1 MKIAF
6 IGGGVMAEAMI
17 SGLLKKGVATPAAIW
32 ASDIS
37 PARCT
42 LLSERYGVSTTV
54 NNREAAASG
63 ETVVLAIKPQT
74 LAEILAELTG
84 KLRPGQLALSIVA
97 GASLA
102 ALSRGL
108 NHDWVVRAMPNMP
121 AQIGEG
127 ISVWTAT
134 GTVTEAQRQTAQAI
148 LGALGREMY
157 VPDEKL
163 IDMATAVS
171 GSGPAYIFLI
181 IEALVDGAVRI
192 GLPREMA
199 TELVLDTV
207 LGAARFVQQSGRH
220 PAELRNLVTSPGGTT
235 AEGLLRLEEG
245 NLRAVIAQAITA
257 AYERALT
264 LKGAGGR

>member
-17 SGLLKKGVATPAAIW
+17 SGLLQKGAADPASIW

-37 PARCT
+37 PARRT
-42 LLSERYGVSTTV
+42 LLSERYGVSTTAG
-54 NNREAAASG
+54 NREAAANG
-63 ETVVLAIKPQT
+63 ETLVLAVKPQA
-74 LAEILAELTG
+74 LPEVLAELAG
-84 KLRPGQLALSIVA
+84 KLEPGRVVLSIVA

-102 ALSRGL
+102 TLSRGL
-108 NHDWVVRAMPNMP
+108 NHGWVVRVMPNMP

-134 GTVTEAQRQTAQAI
+134 SAVTEAQRQTAQTI
-148 LGALGREMY
+148 LGALGREIY
-157 VPDEKL
+157 VSDEKF

-171 GSGPAYIFLI
+171 GSGPAYVFLI

-192 GLPREMA
+192 GLPQDMA

-207 LGAARFVQQSGRH
+207 LGATRFAQQSGKH

-235 AEGLLRLEEG
+235 AEGLLKLEEG
-245 NLRAVIAQAITA
+245 KLRAVIAAAVMA
-257 AYERALT
+257 AYEKAIA
-264 LKGAGGR
+264 LKGASGR

>member
-17 SGLLKKGVATPAAIW
+17 SGLLKNGAADPASIW

-37 PARCT
+37 PDRRT
-42 LLSERYGVSTTV
+42 PLSERYGVSTTA
-54 NNREAAASG
+54 NNREAAAKG
-63 ETVVLAIKPQT
+63 DTIVLAVKPQM
-74 LAEILAELTG
+74 LAGVLAELTG
-84 KLRPGQLALSIVA
+84 KLEPGRLLLSIVA

-108 NHDWVVRAMPNMP
+108 NHGWVVRVMPNMP

-134 GTVTEAQRQTAQAI
+134 ATVTEAQRQTAKTI
-148 LGALGREMY
+148 LGALGREIY
-157 VPDEKL
+157 VADERF

-192 GLPREMA
+192 GMPREMA
-199 TELVLDTV
+199 TELVLHTM
-207 LGAARFVQQSGRH
+207 LGATRFAQQSGKH

-235 AEGLLRLEEG
+235 AEGLLKLEDG
-245 NLRAVIAQAITA
+245 RLRAVIAQAIMA
-257 AYERALT
+257 AYEKAIA
-264 LKGAGGR
+264 LKGASGT

>member
-17 SGLLKKGVATPAAIW
+17 SGLLKKGAAAPASIW

-37 PARCT
+37 PARRT
-42 LLSERYGVSTTV
+42 LLSERYGVSTTTG
-54 NNREAAASG
+54 NREAAARG
-63 ETVVLAIKPQT
+63 ETVVLAVKPQT
-74 LAEILAELTG
+74 LPEVMAELSG
-84 KLRPGQLALSIVA
+84 KLEPGRLVFSIVA

-102 ALSRGL
+102 TLSRGL
-108 NHDWVVRAMPNMP
+108 NHGWVVRVMPNMP

-134 GTVTEAQRQTAQAI
+134 SAVTDAQRQTAQTI
-148 LGALGREMY
+148 LAALGRELY
-157 VPDEKL
+157 VPDEKFV
-163 IDMATAVS
+163 DMATAVS

-192 GLPREMA
+192 GLPQEMA
-199 TELVLDTV
+199 RELVLDTV
-207 LGAARFVQQSGRH
+207 LGSARFAQQSGKH

-235 AEGLLRLEEG
+235 AEGLLKLEEG
-245 NLRAVIAQAITA
+245 GLRAAMAQAIMA
-257 AYERALT
+257 AYDKAIA
-264 LKGAGGR
+264 LKGASGR